1 MDDNFQ
7 SPSIFAIF
15 IMWVSPIP
23 FWQIN
28 NFEQIFDSIEILGGW
43 IWGGLYRKC
52 IRLIGTILTSHPIYI
67 KHSSDENLVIIIL
80 FGIPG

>member
-15 IMWVSPIP
+15 IMWVSLTP

-28 NFEQIFDSIEILGGW
+28 NFEQIFDSIEILGG
-43 IWGGLYRKC
+43 C
-52 IRLIGTILTSHPIYI
+52 I
-67 KHSSDENLVIIIL
+67 
-80 FGIPG
+80 